1 MSTKRQVTWKDIFN
15 NFKTVYTNL
24 SKGVADY
31 RPYDYMTIVVYF
43 RDGSQ
48 MIYDDVRKRG
58 KLIVA

>member
-15 NFKTVYTNL
+15 NFKTVYPNL

-31 RPYDYMTIVVYF
+31 RAYDYMSIIVYF
-43 RDGSQ
+43 KDGSQ

>member
-15 NFKTVYTNL
+15 NFKTVYPNL

-31 RPYDYMTIVVYF
+31 RPYDYMSIIVYF
-43 RDGSQ
+43 KDGSQ

>member
-1 MSTKRQVTWKDIFN
+1 MSTKRQVIWKDIFN
-15 NFKTVYTNL
+15 NFKTVYPNL

-31 RPYDYMTIVVYF
+31 RPYDYMSIIVYF
-43 RDGSQ
+43 KDGSQ